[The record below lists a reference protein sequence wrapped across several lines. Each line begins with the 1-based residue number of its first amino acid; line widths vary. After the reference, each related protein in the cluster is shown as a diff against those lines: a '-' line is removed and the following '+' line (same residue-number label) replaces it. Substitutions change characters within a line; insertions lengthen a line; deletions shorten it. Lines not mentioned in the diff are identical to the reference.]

1 MDSSASLSPTT
12 AYARHEPQSASDR
25 SESPP
30 LLQEP
35 QHHVFNV
42 QGELPPLAEDSLYAQ
57 EIQLTNPNV
66 REYLPQFK
74 WYRSWYA
81 LRWRL
86 ATSVFAKPVPFL
98 TANFDVRLGDCLFV
112 LPVIA
117 ALTAWCVADVAN
129 LSTLASGTPA
139 SIALLVVFVLTVRNN
154 SLLLVL
160 TGLPFDRA
168 ILYHKAFA
176 VVAIVLSLLHGL
188 AYLLKHHQIYG
199 SSRDPN
205 RVFTDSEYSDAKSS
219 AAVTG
224 MVALVPMVL
233 LLVVS
238 LPPIRRRFFEFFVR
252 THWLLFI
259 VVIVGAI
266 IHSATLGVIGALIWV
281 LDMLYR
287 MVYQTR
293 VYKSGAFWKANK
305 KANDNNPAST
315 VVDNAQKSSRLGVLA
330 PGQVSI
336 SRVASDV
343 VCIQFP
349 KVRADTGECFQY
361 EAGQHAFLC
370 VPAISLWEWHP
381 FTISSAPHEPMV
393 TFHVRVLGDW
403 TTKLVQLTSP
413 KLFDEASQL
422 DLLVDGPYGNVSIDL
437 MTPTTYSHVV
447 LFSGG
452 IGITPM
458 KSLVNH
464 LHNAHT
470 LKTRPEL
477 ERVHFVWSVRDRE
490 MVRAFISGASNEPE
504 SYFPHGLPDS
514 AVPNSSGTMPV
525 FTTELFLTKGECD
538 LEDPLDQKL
547 SHCLRYYT
555 RPDIVAVLREI
566 GQEAQLSKKDR
577 VGVLVCGPSA
587 MIHEVITASIL
598 LTREMKIAFDVHNE
612 HFEF

>member
-1 MDSSASLSPTT
+1 MDSSASMSPTT
-12 AYARHEPQSASDR
+12 AY
-25 SESPP
+25 
-30 LLQEP
+30 
-35 QHHVFNV
+35 
-42 QGELPPLAEDSLYAQ
+42 
-57 EIQLTNPNV
+57 
-66 REYLPQFK
+66 FK

-86 ATSVFAKPVPFL
+86 ATSAFAKPMPFL
-98 TANFDVRLGDCLFV
+98 TANFDVKLGDCLLM
-112 LPVIA
+112 LPIVA
-117 ALTAWCVADVAN
+117 ALTAWCVADVAS
-129 LSTLASGTPA
+129 LSTSASGTPA
-139 SIALLVVFVLTVRNN
+139 SIALLLVFVLTVRNN

-168 ILYHKAFA
+168 ILYHKVFA
-176 VVAIVLSLLHGL
+176 VITIVLSLLHAL
-188 AYLLKHHQIYG
+188 SYLLKHHKIYG

-205 RVFTDSEYSDAKSS
+205 RVFTDDEYDDAKSS

-224 MVALVPMVL
+224 MLTLVPMVL
-233 LLVVS
+233 LLMMS

-266 IHSATLGVIGALIWV
+266 IHNATLGVFGAVLWL

-293 VYKSGAFWKANK
+293 VYKSGAFWKAK
-305 KANDNNPAST
+305 ERANENNPAAT
-315 VVDNAQKSSRLGVLA
+315 EADNTPKPSRLGVLA

-336 SRVASDV
+336 SRVASNV

-361 EAGQHAFLC
+361 EAGQYAFLC

-381 FTISSAPHEPMV
+381 FTISSAPHESMT
-393 TFHVRVLGDW
+393 TFHVRVLGNW
-403 TTKLVQLTSP
+403 TTKLLHFTSP
-413 KLFDEASQL
+413 KLSNEAVQL
-422 DLLVDGPYGNVSIDL
+422 DLLVDGPYGNVSIDI
-437 MTPTTYSHVV
+437 MAPATYSHVV

-458 KSLVNH
+458 KSIVNH

-470 LKTRPEL
+470 LKIRPEL
-477 ERVHFVWSVRDRE
+477 ERVRFVWSVRDRE
-490 MVRAFISGASNEPE
+490 MVRAFTSSDASNEPK
-504 SYFPHGLPDS
+504 SYFPYGLTDS
-514 AVPNSSGTMPV
+514 GVPNSSGMTLG

-547 SHCLRYYT
+547 RHCMRYYT
-555 RPDIVAVLREI
+555 RPDIIAVLREI

-587 MIHEVITASIL
+587 MIHEVIIASIM
-598 LTREMKIAFDVHNE
+598 LTREMQIAITLMREMKINFDVHTE
-612 HFEF
+612 SFDF